1 MWFWIAPP
9 CCAGG
14 RELAVEAD
22 PGALLGAGDRER
34 ERSRSGEGLVEGV
47 EAAQRR
53 AADDAARV
61 EADQV
66 EAGPHRVG
74 EQEAAQSPDEL
85 DA

>member
-22 PGALLGAGDRER
+22 
-34 ERSRSGEGLVEGV
+34 
-47 EAAQRR
+47 
-53 AADDAARV
+53 
-61 EADQV
+61 QV

-74 EQEAAQSPDEL
+74 EQEAAQTPDEL